1 MLVAEQIL
9 FERSQLSTPTDP
21 LPHSR
26 GIAVKAWEVLSSDE
40 KIKLTN
46 DKVHE
51 LFDFL
56 EEKFDDVTASFK
68 NVNERFDGVEQ
79 RLEAMDNRFDGVE
92 QRLEAMDNRFD
103 GVEQRLGAM
112 DLHFE
117 AMDNRFDMMEQRLE
131 SVEQRLGV
139 MELHFE
145 AMDNRFD
152 MMEQRF
158 DRMEQRFDRM
168 DSRFDKMEQEFEKI
182 QISMSILSGHVMFIE
197 NTAFTLERIQIP
209 SDQSRKQMVD
219 VLERQT
225 RVTDI
230 GDDMRKGV
238 LDSFTRFKKIF
249 TR

>member
-1 MLVAEQIL
+1 MLVVEQIL

-26 GIAVKAWEVLSSDE
+26 GIAVKAWELLSSDE

-56 EEKFDDVTASFK
+56 EEKFDEVTASFK
-68 NVNERFDGVEQ
+68 NVNERFDK
-79 RLEAMDNRFDGVE
+79 MDQRFDK
-92 QRLEAMDNRFD
+92 MDQRFD
-103 GVEQRLGAM
+103 KM
-112 DLHFE
+112 D
-117 AMDNRFDMMEQRLE
+117 QRLE
-131 SVEQRLGV
+131 SVEQRLDG
-139 MELHFE
+139 MELRFE
-145 AMDNRFD
+145 AMERRFD
-152 MMEQRF
+152 KMDQRF
-158 DRMEQRFDRM
+158 DRMEKRFDKMDQRFDRM
-168 DSRFDKMEQEFEKI
+168 EKEFEKT

-197 NTAFTLERIQIP
+197 NTAFTLERIHIP
-209 SDQSRKQMVD
+209 SDQARKQLVD

-238 LDSFTRFKKIF
+238 LDSFTRFKEIF
-249 TR
+249 NR